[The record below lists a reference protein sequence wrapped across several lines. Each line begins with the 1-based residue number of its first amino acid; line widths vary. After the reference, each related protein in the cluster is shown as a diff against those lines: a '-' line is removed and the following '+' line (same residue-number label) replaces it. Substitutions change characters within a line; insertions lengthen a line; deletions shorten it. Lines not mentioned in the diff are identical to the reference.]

1 MSEGEVGAGAM
12 RRSPIQSKSSFND
25 RGGYQPTPRSS
36 FSNFKLAD
44 GRVIKFPAVMGV
56 LNVTPDSFSDGGKY
70 LDADRAV
77 DHALA
82 MEAAGA
88 DVIDVGGESSRPI
101 GAVEIAVE
109 VELARVTPVLERL
122 GKRLRVPISI
132 DTRRAEVARVALESG
147 AAIINDITSLEHDRE
162 MAPLAAQAK
171 CAVVL
176 MHMRGGVANHIEFA
190 DYRDVVREVVEYLDA
205 RARFAAS
212 AGIARSRII
221 VDPGLGFAKNAVHNL
236 KLLSALPDLCALG
249 YPVLVGASRKAFVAR
264 IAGAVATGAGERELE
279 FGTAAVNALAVAA
292 GASIVRVHDVGAAVP
307 AVRMAAAMSGRD
319 QRFKRNA

>member
-1 MSEGEVGAGAM
+1 M
-12 RRSPIQSKSSFND
+12 RRSPIHSKSSSNG
-25 RGGYQPTPRSS
+25 RGGSKQPPQSS
-36 FSNFKLAD
+36 LSNLNLSD
-44 GRVIKFPAVMGV
+44 GRVIKFPAVMGI

-77 DHALA
+77 EHALE

-88 DVIDVGGESSRPI
+88 DVIDVGGESARPI
-101 GAVEIAVE
+101 GAVEIPVK

-132 DTRRAEVARVALESG
+132 DTRSAEVARVALESG

-162 MAPLAAQAK
+162 MAPLAVRSK

-176 MHMRGGVANHIEFA
+176 MHMRGGPANHIKFA
-190 DYRDVVREVVEYLDA
+190 HYRDVVRAVVEYLDA
-205 RARFAAS
+205 RARFAVA

-221 VDPGLGFAKNAVHNL
+221 IDPGLGFAKNAQHNL
-236 KLLSALPDLCALG
+236 RLLAALPDLCALG
-249 YPVLVGASRKAFVAR
+249 YPVLVGASRKSFVSR
-264 IAGAVATGAGERELE
+264 ITGVSATSAVATSAGERALE
-279 FGTAAVNALAVAA
+279 FGTAAANALAIAA
-292 GASIVRVHDVGAAVP
+292 GASIVRVHDVGAAVA

-319 QRFKRNA
+319 QRFRRNA